1 MSVETLV
8 RRPELD
14 LEAGRRLF
22 AAPVRYVT
30 SVARLD
36 QLPVV
41 GLPEIAFTGR
51 SNVGKSSLLNALVGR
66 SGLARTSHTPG
77 RTQELVF
84 FELGGRLLLVDMPG
98 YGFARAPK
106 AKVEAWTKLIFAYLR
121 GRPSL
126 ALACLLIDARHGLKP
141 NDEQAMEL
149 LAETAVPYL
158 VVLTKADLVP
168 QAELERRAAELHRAL
183 LRRRA
188 ALPEPIVTSARDRRG
203 LALLRAELALRSAPE
218 PKSSSAE

>member
-1 MSVETLV
+1 MEAATVAAGA
-8 RRPELD
+8 D
-14 LEAGRRLF
+14 LEEGRKLF
-22 AAPVRYVT
+22 AGPVRYLL

-36 QLPVV
+36 QLPAA

-66 SGLARTSHTPG
+66 SGLARTSATPG

-84 FELGGRLLLVDMPG
+84 FELAQRLLLVDMPG
-98 YGFARAPK
+98 YGYARAPK
-106 AKVEAWTKLIFAYLR
+106 EKVEAWTRLVFAYLR

-126 ALACLLIDARHGLKP
+126 ALACLLIDARHGTKP
-141 NDEQAMEL
+141 ADLETMEL
-149 LAETAVPYL
+149 LAKAAVPFL
-158 VVLTKADLVP
+158 VVLTKADLV
-168 QAELERRAAELHRAL
+168 AARELAARLELMRGQL

-203 LALLRAELALRSAPE
+203 LELLRAELAARAAGAVQSRPGE
-218 PKSSSAE
+218 PT